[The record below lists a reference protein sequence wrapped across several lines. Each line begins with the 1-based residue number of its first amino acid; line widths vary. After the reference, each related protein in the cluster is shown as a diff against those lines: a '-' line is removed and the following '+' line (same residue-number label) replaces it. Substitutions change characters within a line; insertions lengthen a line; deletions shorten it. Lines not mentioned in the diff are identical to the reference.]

1 VDEDEDEGSGGEEV
15 EGGAELLV
23 LVLERRVWRWRRL
36 TVEGGGRWRRSGEI
50 ILIIQSGLRDFVT
63 VRYQLR
69 KSSRRSLKE

>member
-36 TVEGGGRWRRSGEI
+36 MVEGGGRWRRSGEI
-50 ILIIQSGLRDFVT
+50 IVIIQSGLRDFVT

>member
-36 TVEGGGRWRRSGEI
+36 TVEGGRWRRSGEI
-50 ILIIQSGLRDFVT
+50 IVIIQSGLRDFVT